1 MGRKASAAADPDAL
15 AEALQRA
22 GYGTHAVVANGAV
35 GREFYFDQGFETF
48 LESWKLPPPAGSD
61 DDADPNGAE
70 NVTRLA
76 LAAAAKMD
84 PAKPVSYTHLTL
96 PTNREV

>member
-1 MGRKASAAADPDAL
+1 ML

-22 GYGTHAVVANGAV
+22 GYSTHAVVANGAV

-48 LESWKLPPPAGSD
+48 LESWKLPPPGD
-61 DDADPNGAE
+61 EADPNGAE

-76 LAAAAKMD
+76 LAAAARMD
-84 PAKPVSYTHLTL
+84 PAKP
-96 PTNREV
+96 